1 MSDRISSSKLS
12 FGDLAIGHDK
22 SVALN
27 FLPELDISNLP
38 QHVLIVGQSVQSFLN
53 ATDANAELKSGLVDL
68 LPSNGGQPKGWS
80 GTSIVRLGG
89 SKVRLHVVVTPN
101 EASRHNN
108 QYRTDSVTKSLIGL
122 LPDVIGEASKLED
135 DNRVVVI
142 CAVPNAQAIASTA
155 FAVAR
160 SLPRFTRKTD
170 RGKDLDASKPTV
182 NVDVSFFVES
192 KEVVDPS
199 RLESIATVAHSIRMS
214 QSLTDTPTNE
224 LNTTTYVEFVQ
235 KVVKSLNSGIDV
247 KIVKGRDLE
256 SQGFGGIWS
265 VGRGNTSNPP
275 AMVVLSKK
283 GTQSSGSDGSIVLVG
298 KGIVYDCGGL
308 SIKATAG
315 MCGMKSDMTGSS
327 SMFAA
332 FVALVK
338 MGGLKED
345 LHCILCL
352 AENSIG
358 PESFRND
365 DIIKL
370 YSGMTVEINNTDA
383 EGRLVLADGCSYAV
397 KHLNPR
403 LVLDMA
409 TLTGAQGVA
418 TGQNH
423 AAVLSAFDEEETEL
437 IKAGKLSGDLAFPI
451 LFCPEFHRPNYKSEV
466 ADMKNSV
473 SNRMDA
479 VSSASGWFIYEH
491 MNAAGYTGRWAH
503 IDMAGPATFTGTG
516 RGTGYGVGLVCSFLR
531 PDIL

>member
-1 MSDRISSSKLS
+1 MSERVSSSKLS
-12 FGDLAIGHDK
+12 FAEIAIGNEK
-22 SVALN
+22 SVELN
-27 FLPELDISNLP
+27 FQPELDISNLP
-38 QHVLIVGQSVQSFLN
+38 QNVLIVGQSVQSFLN
-53 ATDANAELKSGLVDL
+53 SADANTELKAGLIDL
-68 LPSNGGQPKGWS
+68 LPANGGQPKGWS

-89 SKVRLHVVVTPN
+89 KKVRLHVVVTPN

-108 QYRTDSVTKSLIGL
+108 QYRSDSVTKSLIGL
-122 LPDVIGEASKLED
+122 LPDLIGEASKLSG
-135 DNRVVVI
+135 DNRISVI
-142 CAVPNAQAIASTA
+142 CAVPDARAIASTA

-182 NVDVSFFVES
+182 HIDVSFFLES
-192 KEVVDPS
+192 KESVDAS
-199 RLESIATVAHSIRMS
+199 KLESISTVAHSIRMS
-214 QSLTDTPTNE
+214 QALTDTPTNE
-224 LNTTTYVEFVQ
+224 LNTTSYVEFVQ
-235 KVVKSLNSGIDV
+235 KVVKSLNAGIDMKV
-247 KIVKGRDLE
+247 IKGKDLE
-256 SQGFGGIWS
+256 SQGFGGIWA

-275 AMVVLSKK
+275 ALVILSKK
-283 GTQSSGSDGSIVLVG
+283 GTAPSESQGSIVLVG

-308 SIKATAG
+308 SIKAGAN

-327 SMFAA
+327 SMFGS

-345 LHCILCL
+345 LHCVLCL

-365 DIIKL
+365 DIIRQ

-383 EGRLVLADGCSYAV
+383 EGRLVLADGCTYAV

-418 TGQNH
+418 TGQMH

-437 IKAGKLSGDLAFPI
+437 IKAAKLSGDLAFPI
-451 LFCPEFHRPNYKSEV
+451 VFCPEFHRPNYKSEV

-479 VSSASGWFIYEH
+479 VSSASGWFMYEH
-491 MNAAGYTGRWAH
+491 MNAAGYSGRWAH
-503 IDMAGPATFTGTG
+503 IDMAGPATFSATG
-516 RGTGYGVGLVCSFLR
+516 RGTGYGVGLICSFLR

>member
-1 MSDRISSSKLS
+1 MADRISSSKLS
-12 FGDLAIGHDK
+12 FGELAQGNDRT
-22 SVALN
+22 VVLN
-27 FLPELDISNLP
+27 FNAELDFSKLP
-38 QHVLIVGQSVQSFLN
+38 QNVIIVGQSVQSFLN
-53 ATDANAELKSGLVDL
+53 ATDGNAELKSGLVDL
-68 LPSNGGQPKGWS
+68 LPPNGGQPKGWS
-80 GTSIVRLGG
+80 GSSIVRLAGK
-89 SKVRLHVVVTPN
+89 KVKLHVMVTPN

-108 QYRTDSVTKSLIGL
+108 QYRSDSVTKSLMGA
-122 LPDVIGEASKLED
+122 LPDAIGEAAKQSE
-135 DNRVVVI
+135 DNRVSVI
-142 CAVPNAQAIASTA
+142 CAIPNVQAVPSTA

-170 RGKDLDASKPTV
+170 RGKDLDATKPTV
-182 NVDVSFFVES
+182 NVEVSFFVES
-192 KEVVDPS
+192 KEPLDADK
-199 RLESIATVAHSIRMS
+199 LESVATVANSIRMS
-214 QSLTDTPTNE
+214 QALTDAPTNE
-224 LNTTTYVEFVQ
+224 LNTTSYVEFIQ
-235 KVVKSLNSGIDV
+235 KVVKNLNAGVEV
-247 KIVKGRDLE
+247 KVIKGRDLE
-256 SQGFGGIWS
+256 SQGFGGIWA
-265 VGRGNTSNPP
+265 VGRGNTSNLP

-283 GTQSSGSDGSIVLVG
+283 GSSGGGDGSVVLVG

-308 SIKATAG
+308 AIKPRDG
-315 MCGMKSDMTGSS
+315 MCGMKSDMTGSA
-327 SMFAA
+327 SMFSA
-332 FVALVK
+332 FVALAK

-365 DIIKL
+365 DIIRL

-383 EGRLVLADGCSYAV
+383 EGRLVLADGCAYAV

-437 IKAGKLSGDLAFPI
+437 VKAGKLSGDLAFPI
-451 LFCPEFHRPNYKSEV
+451 LYCPEFHRPNYKSEV

-479 VSSASGWFIYEH
+479 VSSASGWFMYEH

-503 IDMAGPATFTGTG
+503 IDMAGPATFCGTG
-516 RGTGYGVGLVCSFLR
+516 RGTGYGVGLICSFLR

>member
-12 FGDLAIGHDK
+12 FADIAIGNEK
-22 SVALN
+22 SVVLN
-27 FLPELDISNLP
+27 FQPELDLSNFP

-53 ATDANAELKSGLVDL
+53 AADSNADLKSGLVDL
-68 LPSNGGQPKGWS
+68 LPSNGGQPKGWT
-80 GTSIVRLGG
+80 GTSLVRLGG
-89 SKVRLHVVVTPN
+89 KKVRLHVVVTPN

-108 QYRTDSVTKSLIGL
+108 QYRSDSVTKSLMGV
-122 LPDVIGEASKLED
+122 LPDLIGEASKLTE
-135 DNRVVVI
+135 DNRISVI

-182 NVDVSFFVES
+182 NIDVSFFLES
-192 KEVVDPS
+192 KEAVDANK
-199 RLESIATVAHSIRMS
+199 LESIATVAHSIRMS
-214 QSLTDTPTNE
+214 QALTDTPTNE

-235 KVVKSLNSGIDV
+235 KVVKSLNAGIEMKV
-247 KIVKGRDLE
+247 IKGRDLE
-256 SQGFGGIWS
+256 SQGFGGILA

-275 AMVVLSKK
+275 AIVILSKK
-283 GTQSSGSDGSIVLVG
+283 GTVSGTDGSVVLVG

-308 SIKATAG
+308 SIKAGAN

-327 SMFAA
+327 SMFGA

-365 DIIKL
+365 DIIRL

-383 EGRLVLADGCSYAV
+383 EGRLVLADGCAFAV

-423 AAVLSAFDEEETEL
+423 AAVLSAFDEEESEL
-437 IKAGKLSGDLAFPI
+437 IRAGKLSGDLAFPI
-451 LFCPEFHRPNYKSEV
+451 VFCPEFHRPNYKSEV

-479 VSSASGWFIYEH
+479 VSSASGWFMYEH

-503 IDMAGPATFTGTG
+503 IDMAGPATFNGTG
-516 RGTGYGVGLVCSFLR
+516 RGTGYGVGLICSFLR